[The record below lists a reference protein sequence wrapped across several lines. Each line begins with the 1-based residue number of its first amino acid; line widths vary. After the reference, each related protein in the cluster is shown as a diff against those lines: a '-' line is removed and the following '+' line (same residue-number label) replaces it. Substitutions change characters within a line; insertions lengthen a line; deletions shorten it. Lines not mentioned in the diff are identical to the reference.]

1 MKSVFI
7 LISMTMVVI
16 ISFNLFSFRGSVQ
29 DYKIHMDMEIVI
41 LVCIMVFDFVS
52 TLKIIS
58 ILVLKYILLPI

>member
-41 LVCIMVFDFVS
+41 LVCIMVFDFIS